1 MVDPEAPPLLQL
13 HRIRRTF
20 PGVVALDQV
29 SFQLQ
34 PGEVHALVGE
44 NGAGKST
51 LINVLSGVLQPDE
64 GQIELLGSPVV
75 LPNPVEA
82 RRRGIVAV
90 HQESELFPTLS
101 VAENMALE
109 SGLPVNK
116 FGLVRWHQVEAAA
129 ANAMSQLGPSWHT
142 DTPAAELSVAH
153 RQMAQVAAAIE
164 QQVRVLIL
172 DEPTSSL
179 SRREAEWLFS
189 RVQTLKKAGT
199 GIIYISHRQDE
210 IFHLADRI
218 TVLRDGQHIWTRP
231 ADQVDSS
238 GLVMAMVGR
247 PIQIERT
254 RSDPE
259 RPRVASPELPPRLSV
274 KGLQSGQVDS
284 QPVDLQVAPGEIV
297 GLYGL
302 VGSGRTEFAQTLF
315 GITPAVSGTIA
326 VDGVEHT
333 IRHPRDALAAKIAY
347 VPEDRLREGICRH
360 LTVRANLVLSSLRRW
375 TRHGLAS
382 LARERQTSA
391 ETVQQL
397 AVRHRSIEQPISQLS
412 GGNQQKIVVG
422 RSLLTAPQM
431 LVLDEPTRGVD
442 VGAKNEIHQILR
454 NLADQ
459 GHAILMI
466 SSELPEVMA
475 HADRIVVFR
484 EGRVSGEFDPA
495 TASTSDVAE
504 AAFPAVTNQLL
515 DTTAPKTAAR
525 GKLGLRVPVAQWGL
539 ACVVLLLACWL
550 WTTTKDFDPW
560 LQLTYATVWVILGLA
575 ASSVIIAGG
584 IDISIGSL
592 LALSAACA
600 AFVLRLDY
608 APTLTIPAAIL
619 LATVVGMAGGLTNGA
634 LSLVGRVHPIVVTL
648 GTMTIYR
655 GLVIMLLGGRPAT
668 GLPPLFPRLAID
680 PQSGFRGAV
689 LATIVLVCV
698 VHIWLQHTRS
708 GRHIFALGSSPT
720 AARLVGISGKRTWLL
735 AFAVGGGLA
744 GLAGA
749 LQLAISGQMQSR
761 LGNGWELGAIAV
773 AVIGGVSIQGG
784 RGSVLGVILGA
795 LLLRLV
801 TSAIVRLEIP
811 GEQVDLL
818 TGAMILAAVLCD
830 LGWQYLR
837 PRVRFAWSRRISQ

>member
-1 MVDPEAPPLLQL
+1 MVDTDAPPLLQL

-20 PGVVALDQV
+20 PGVLALDQV
-29 SFQLQ
+29 SLQLRA
-34 PGEVHALVGE
+34 GEVHALVGE

-51 LINVLSGVLQPDE
+51 LINILSGVLQPDA
-64 GQIELLGSPVV
+64 GHVELLGSPVI
-75 LPNPVEA
+75 LANPVEA

-90 HQESELFPTLS
+90 HQEAELFPTLS

-109 SGLPVNK
+109 SGLPTNK
-116 FGLVRWHQVEAAA
+116 LGLIQWRQVETAAA
-129 ANAMSQLGPSWHT
+129 TAMSQLGPSWRT
-142 DTPAAELSVAH
+142 DTPAAQLSVAH
-153 RQMAQVAAAIE
+153 RQMTQVAAAIE

-179 SRREAEWLFS
+179 SRREADWLFS
-189 RVQTLKKAGT
+189 RIQTLKNAGT

-210 IFHLADRI
+210 IFQLADRI

-231 ADQVDSS
+231 VESVDPN

-247 PIQIERT
+247 SVETGQT
-254 RSDPE
+254 RSDKPQSSVATAGAPA
-259 RPRVASPELPPRLSV
+259 RLRV
-274 KGLQSGQVDS
+274 QSLRSGEANS
-284 QPVDLQVAPGEIV
+284 KSVDLQVAPGEIV

-315 GITPAVSGTIA
+315 GMTPAVDGTIA
-326 VDGVEHT
+326 VDGVSHT
-333 IRHPRDALAAKIAY
+333 IRNPRDALAAKIAY
-347 VPEDRLREGICRH
+347 VPEDRLQQGICHH
-360 LTVRANLVLSSLRRW
+360 LTVRDNLVLSSLRRW

-382 LARERQTSA
+382 LSKERQTSH
-391 ETVQQL
+391 ESVKL
-397 AVRHRSIEQPISQLS
+397 LGVRHRSIEQPISQLS

-422 RSLLTAPQM
+422 RWLLTTPQI

-442 VGAKNEIHQILR
+442 IGAKSEIHQILR
-454 NLADQ
+454 TLADEGQ
-459 GHAILMI
+459 AILMI

-484 EGRVSGEFDPA
+484 EGQVSGEFDP
-495 TASTSDVAE
+495 STDSASDVAE
-504 AAFPAVTNQLL
+504 AAFPAGSAQRLAEATKTPATN
-515 DTTAPKTAAR
+515 
-525 GKLGLRVPVAQWGL
+525 KLPFHVPVAEWGL
-539 ACVVLLLACWL
+539 AFVVVVLTGWL
-550 WTTTKDFDPW
+550 WTTTEGFDPW
-560 LQLTYATVWVILGLA
+560 MQLTHATVWIILGLA

-592 LALSAACA
+592 LALSAAA
-600 AFVLRLDY
+600 AALVLRLDY
-608 APTLTIPAAIL
+608 EPIVTIPAAVL
-619 LATVVGMAGGLTNGA
+619 LAATVGIAGGLINGA
-634 LSLVGRVHPIVVTL
+634 LSLIGRVHPIVVTL

-668 GLPPLFPRLAID
+668 GLPPLFLRLAID

-689 LATIVLVCV
+689 LATAVLVLA

-720 AARLVGISGKRTWLL
+720 AARLVGISGPRTWLL

-749 LQLAISGQMQSR
+749 LQLAMSGQMQSR
-761 LGNGWELGAIAV
+761 LGSGWELGAIAV

-801 TSAIVRLEIP
+801 TSAIVRWGIA

-818 TGAMILAAVLCD
+818 IGGMILTAVLCD
-830 LGWQYLR
+830 LGWQR
-837 PRVRFAWSRRISQ
+837 IQPRVRVAWSQRNPQ

>member
-1 MVDPEAPPLLQL
+1 MVDTDASPLLEL

-29 SFQLQ
+29 SFQLL

-51 LINVLSGVLQPDE
+51 LINILSGVLQPDE
-64 GQIELLGSPVV
+64 GQIKLLGAPVL

-82 RRRGIVAV
+82 RRQGIVAV
-90 HQESELFPTLS
+90 HQEAELFPTLS

-109 SGLPVNK
+109 SGLPANK
-116 FGLVRWHQVEAAA
+116 LGLIQWRQVDAAA
-129 ANAMSQLGPSWHT
+129 ANAMSQLGTSWRT

-153 RQMAQVAAAIE
+153 RQMAQVAAAID

-189 RVQTLKKAGT
+189 RVQALKEAGT

-231 ADQVDSS
+231 VGNVDSN
-238 GLVMAMVGR
+238 GLVTAMVGR
-247 PIQIERT
+247 PVETERT
-254 RSDPE
+254 RSDTT
-259 RPRVASPELPPRLSV
+259 RPSIASPELPPRLRV
-274 KGLQSGQVDS
+274 KDLRSGQANS
-284 QPVDLQVAPGEIV
+284 QSVDLQVAPGEIV

-302 VGSGRTEFAQTLF
+302 VGAGRTEFAQTLF
-315 GITPAVSGTIA
+315 GMTPAVDGTIA

-333 IRHPRDALAAKIAY
+333 IRTPRDALAAKIAY
-347 VPEDRLREGICRH
+347 VPEDRLQEGICRH

-382 LARERQTSA
+382 LARERQASH
-391 ETVQQL
+391 ESVQQL

-422 RSLLTAPQM
+422 RSLLTTPQI

-442 VGAKNEIHQILR
+442 VGAKSEIHQILR
-454 NLADQ
+454 TLADQ
-459 GHAILMI
+459 GQSVLMI

-484 EGRVSGEFDPA
+484 EGRVSGEFDP
-495 TASTSDVAE
+495 TSASAADVAE
-504 AAFPAVTNQLL
+504 AAFPAV
-515 DTTAPKTAAR
+515 AAQR
-525 GKLGLRVPVAQWGL
+525 QIAASKPPTHNKLRLRVPVAEWGL
-539 ACVVLLLACWL
+539 ACVVLLLTCWL
-550 WTTTKDFDPW
+550 WSTTEGFDPW
-560 LQLTYATVWVILGLA
+560 IQLTHATVWIILGLA
-575 ASSVIIAGG
+575 ASSVILAGG

-592 LALSAACA
+592 LALSAASA

-608 APTLTIPAAIL
+608 TPLLTIPAAIL
-619 LATVVGMAGGLTNGA
+619 LATTVGIAGGVANGA

-668 GLPPLFPRLAID
+668 GLPPLFLRLAID

-689 LATIVLVCV
+689 LATAVLVVV
-698 VHIWLQHTRS
+698 VHIFLQHTRS

-720 AARLVGISGKRTWLL
+720 AARLVGISASRTWLL
-735 AFAVGGGLA
+735 AFGVGGGLA

-749 LQLAISGQMQSR
+749 LQLAMSGQMQSR
-761 LGNGWELGAIAV
+761 LGSGWELGAIAV

-801 TSAIVRLEIP
+801 TSAIVRWGIA

-818 TGAMILAAVLCD
+818 IGGMILAAVLSD
-830 LGWQYLR
+830 LGWRYIQ
-837 PRVRFAWSRRISQ
+837 PHIRFAWSQRNPQ

>member
-1 MVDPEAPPLLQL
+1 MADTAVSPLLEL
-13 HRIRRTF
+13 HQIRRTF
-20 PGVVALDQV
+20 PGVVALERV
-29 SFQLQ
+29 SFQLL

-51 LINVLSGVLQPDE
+51 LINILSGVLQPDE
-64 GQIELLGSPVV
+64 GQIELLGSPIV
-75 LPNPVEA
+75 LANPVEA
-82 RRRGIVAV
+82 RQRGIVAV
-90 HQESELFPTLS
+90 HQEAELFPTLS

-116 FGLVRWHQVEAAA
+116 FGLVQWRQVAAVA
-129 ANAMSQLGPSWHT
+129 ANAMSQLGPSWRP

-189 RVQTLKKAGT
+189 CVEALKKNGT

-210 IFHLADRI
+210 IFDLADRI

-231 ADQVDSS
+231 VDQVDSN
-238 GLVMAMVGR
+238 GLVVAMVGR
-247 PIQIERT
+247 SVETERA
-254 RSDPE
+254 RPDPAH
-259 RPRVASPELPPRLSV
+259 PHVAPPELPPRLRV
-274 KGLQSGQVDS
+274 KGLRSGQANS

-302 VGSGRTEFAQTLF
+302 IGSGRTEFAQTLF
-315 GITPAVSGTIA
+315 GLTPAVDGTIA
-326 VDGVEHT
+326 VDGITHT
-333 IRHPRDALAAKIAY
+333 IRNPRDALAAKIAY

-360 LTVRANLVLSSLRRW
+360 LTVRANLVLSSLSRW

-382 LARERQTSA
+382 LARERQTSSDM
-391 ETVQQL
+391 VRQL
-397 AVRHRSIEQPISQLS
+397 AVRHRTIEQPIRQLS

-422 RSLLTAPQM
+422 RSLLTRPQI

-442 VGAKNEIHQILR
+442 VGAKSEIHQMLR

-459 GHAILMI
+459 GQAILMI

-475 HADRIVVFR
+475 HTDRIVVFQ
-484 EGRVSGEFDPA
+484 EGGVSGEFDPSS
-495 TASTSDVAE
+495 ASASDVAE
-504 AAFPAVTNQLL
+504 AAFPSGSGQLL
-515 DTTAPKTAAR
+515 TQTTKTPAR
-525 GKLGLRVPVAQWGL
+525 NKLRLHMPVAQWGL
-539 ACVVLLLACWL
+539 ACVVLLLASWL
-550 WTTTKDFDPW
+550 WISTPNFDPW
-560 LQLTYATVWVILGLA
+560 MQLTHATVWIILGLA

-592 LALSAACA
+592 LALSAASA

-608 APTLTIPAAIL
+608 PAVVTIPAAIL
-619 LATVVGMAGGLTNGA
+619 MAASVGIAGGLANGA

-668 GLPPLFPRLAID
+668 DLPSLFIWLAE
-680 PQSGFRGAV
+680 PQSGFHGAV
-689 LATIVLVCV
+689 LGTAFLACAVY
-698 VHIWLQHTRS
+698 IWLQHTRS

-720 AARLVGISGKRTWLL
+720 AARLVGISGTRTWLL

-761 LGNGWELGAIAV
+761 LGSGWELGAIAV

-801 TSAIVRLEIP
+801 TSAIVRWGIA
-811 GEQVDLL
+811 GEHVDLL
-818 TGAMILAAVLCD
+818 IGGMILAAVLCE
-830 LGWQYLR
+830 LGWQYIQT
-837 PRVRFAWSRRISQ
+837 RVRFGWSQRSSK